1 MKKITFEQLK
11 EIVPALPDKAEV
23 FVPYINEVIHSHKI
37 NTIKRL
43 AGFISNFAHETMGF
57 TKLREMAS
65 GAAYDTGKKAIE
77 LGNTPEA
84 DGDGQFFKGRGGFH
98 ITGKDNFKKCS
109 RALFGDDRLLK
120 HPELLEIPEYA
131 VKSSAWFWTNIKGNG
146 LMDLPDTWRSNTK
159 QYSPYQ
165 YLVYRI
171 NAALLHYDRRE
182 ELYLR
187 AIEVLS

>member
-11 EIVPALPDKAEV
+11 QIEPNIPANGDV
-23 FVPYINEVIHSHKI
+23 FVPYINDVINTHKI
-37 NTIKRL
+37 NTPKRL
-43 AGFISNFAHETMGF
+43 AGFIANFAHETMGF
-57 TKLREMAS
+57 SKLREMAS
-65 GAAYDTGKKAIE
+65 GTAYDTGKKAVQ

-84 DGDGQFFKGRGGFH
+84 DGDGQFYKGRGGFQV
-98 ITGKDNFKKCS
+98 TGKENYKKCS

-131 VKSSAWFWTNIKGNG
+131 VKASAWFWTNIKGNG

-159 QYSPYQ
+159 NYSPFQ

-171 NAALLHYDRRE
+171 NTALLHYDRRE
-182 ELYLR
+182 ELFLR
-187 AIEVLS
+187 ALDVFA